1 MRSLEAIQQ
10 SIQDRTHALK
20 YQVTPEEQ
28 QLLGITPEDLASFS
42 DESLMHTPAEIM
54 AAVEEIIME
63 AYKTSPGFKKIF
75 EEDMADD
82 PSMMAETSQVVAGL
96 LDHLGSVLPPEH
108 RAAIKT
114 DTYGQAQEI
123 IRDVLHKQRT
133 PQAPAPVEEEKIG
146 PISPEELSFFNLK
159 PEQLTAKTRWD
170 DLKNYVLYFLG
181 KLKNEAGKTIKNE
194 ATSKMPDEM
203 KITILSKLLNDIR
216 TKKLQSGQKLLPKD
230 LQLFGKNLNQLKQIA
245 RSMVVRAPG
254 KDEPVYVNDLMEVNS
269 KTGEVLTLIERITD
283 VFKDP
288 KLGEIIGKMTDV
300 IDQALPPVNYFQN
313 KLEYIKDELSALGLK
328 KSQAAALMDVN
339 TEALTYGEPL
349 KKALEDQ
356 QIALSDVTKQLK
368 TKPDDGGL
376 LLKKKNIEA
385 QIGQINDLKGK
396 DITALKKA
404 VEGYLDMLREFKEK
418 IKTSLTTKG
427 LEDMSILKEFIGLVN
442 DLALK
447 FGSLSKENMFKA
459 RWAGRSGYMVKNLS
473 PESSPPVSKEA
484 ADTVSGYTRR
494 LNKFRGKGLV
504 DSYQQIDDIIT
515 GDGGLP
521 AVRGK
526 LIRIL
531 NFADRKPEVDALL
544 TSGKDIEEIKS
555 DIISLIGGRQY
566 GKQLA
571 EILSKHTDPGKIR
584 QIVYRIMEKDP
595 RQYSDVSTE
604 EIDLDVA
611 IKMIN
616 RLRTLTKQLN
626 FGEKGSEALE
636 VLSWMADL
644 GQHFKAPKKKPTS
657 EKIKKL
663 AMIMLAADG
672 EPPKGIG
679 VQSPEGPRTYGP
691 KGFSE
696 NPDKYQNPAGVGS
709 DLPYP
714 TTSKAQPILF
724 RSRQTKMGKKS
735 LQSVFA
741 EPTFVPVLIEEMEK
755 AGLSKGLLEG
765 GKMPP
770 VDIDK
775 ILEAVLQ
782 KVTGKEGTLENI
794 LDSNVMQ
801 AYKAEGYDLPRVQK
815 DLDEAIARRKELND
829 KINQVEQQ
837 YIPRLTSFALFIENP
852 IAAVQEKMKKG
863 LTGEPE
869 EKKKDED
876 VLWMKEEIKPHTIT
890 SENFQKVLSDLSFR
904 YSVQMPEVPKSKKAA
919 TDTAERPTRTVKK
932 FVHSDLSKKMPT
944 DFFKQYQIWKK
955 ILKDLKR
962 GVDSKKDAY
971 QRSVALEKYYSY
983 MMMVIKNLKGFFGY
997 QDDTMAADRQ
1007 TIENLESF
1015 LRSGES
1021 RNVVDKERAAARIKA
1036 LKKAFMVQE
1045 QMYHTIKKEH
1055 PKLDVVERITTD
1067 SLTEVRDD
1075 IKTKDIETLRGI
1087 AVSPELHPSKEKA
1100 REIKEKARE
1109 HEKGLSY
1116 IIDRST
1122 YKNNM
1127 NKIMTYK
1134 PKREKI
1140 EEWFSKPSN
1149 MTFLPPERK
1158 KVLDEAVQKGE
1169 ELKKRLQAK
1178 LDYEHKKVALT
1189 ALEEELKKVQGVK
1202 KEVDERILTFD
1213 EALSRIPWH
1222 EMIQNYA
1229 YDAEKVKGGVS
1240 ADLLNQFMER
1250 KKLLDARVPKSFKD
1264 IKDMKDK
1271 VEKAKRLAEEQ
1282 KSEATSALEEIK
1294 KLYEQEVAELKEQP
1308 IPEQKIDPGVLN
1320 RIKELESRI
1329 DAQKKELEQMT
1340 PPEETKIK
1348 IQNLYQMLLRVRDM
1362 EKDSVL
1368 KPRTLQQKVGIL
1380 EEKLR
1385 ILEEIKS
1392 INFKVN
1398 PGTEEQQMLRK
1409 FLAELEHIT
1418 LYSRRELENAKEQLS
1433 KSTPISKTAAI
1444 EDRDPDLSPYERALE
1459 ERGKEPPPFIKE
1471 IKKPKGWEIVEDFFH
1486 NVKREHKFLAD
1497 ESKKKG
1503 TPIRTDFLE
1512 RRLSQLK
1519 QMAKAIDSYKK
1530 QLIHIDWK
1538 APDPENPDKM
1548 IDYKQLVPFE
1558 ETMNKFEE
1566 LLFEYQ
1572 DLVRKFTNQR
1582 NDTEKRIS
1590 DLQQHVQDLKGLFDE
1605 EGKFKGMSP
1614 EKLKSLKNIFLRMLY
1629 RDLESYWASN
1639 VGQQL
1644 SVFGERATDWYNNV
1658 YHTFKEV
1665 AKSRSNKKML
1675 GMINKFKKETRSEM
1689 DDIVHRTKA
1698 QELEDERDELVK
1710 TLTEMGIDPEKS
1722 PRLSER
1728 LKTLNTRIETIR
1740 KQEKQ
1745 IDQVFNFMGAA
1756 SIVSMQ
1762 ADFEEML
1769 RKKIKKLDNEVK
1781 QEMAAKGKEPE
1792 DYQKDEEL
1800 AIQDVDLNDEAQ
1812 QEVDKAIDQVEKSL
1826 PVLVENKKDV
1836 DEAEQIISAMR
1847 EERGEPE
1854 ITKKPEGP
1862 VKVAYDKN
1870 HRDFNLNI
1878 LYGSFMQNI
1887 IASMIAEEIK

>member
-20 YQVTPEEQ
+20 YRVTPEEQ
-28 QLLGITPEDLASFS
+28 QLLGITSEDIASFS
-42 DESLMHTPAEIM
+42 DESLMHSPAEIM

-63 AYKTSPGFKKIF
+63 AYRTSPGFRKIF
-75 EEDMADD
+75 EEDIADD

-96 LDHLGSVLPPEH
+96 LDHLGSILPPE
-108 RAAIKT
+108 RRTAIKT
-114 DTYGQAQEI
+114 DTYSQAQDI

-133 PQAPAPVEEEKIG
+133 PQAPAQVQEEQIA

-170 DLKNYVLYFLG
+170 AIKDHVLYFLG

-216 TKKLQSGQKLLPKD
+216 TKKLQTGEKLLPKD
-230 LQLFGKNLNQLKQIA
+230 EQLFGKNLAQLKQIA
-245 RSMVVRAPG
+245 RSMVVRALG
-254 KDEPVYVNDLMEVNS
+254 KEEPVYVNDLMEVNS
-269 KTGEVLTLIERITD
+269 KSGEVLDLIERITD
-283 VFKDP
+283 VFSDH
-288 KLGEIIGKMTDV
+288 KLGQIISKMTDI

-313 KLEYIKDELSALGLK
+313 KLEYIKDELSALELK
-328 KSQAAALMDVN
+328 KSQASALMDVN
-339 TEALTYGEPL
+339 TEALTYSEPL

-368 TKPDDGGL
+368 DKPDDEGL
-376 LLKKKNIEA
+376 LLKKKNIEG
-385 QIGQINDLKGK
+385 QIGQLQDIQGK
-396 DITALKKA
+396 DTTALKKA
-404 VEGYLDMLREFKEK
+404 IEGYLDMLRESKEK
-418 IKTSLTTKG
+418 IKTSLTTKNLG
-427 LEDMSILKEFIGLVN
+427 DMSILEEFIGLVN

-473 PESSPPVSKEA
+473 PESTAPTMSKEA

-494 LNKFRGKGLV
+494 LNEFRGKGLV
-504 DSYQQIDDIIT
+504 NSYQQIDDIIT
-515 GDGGLP
+515 EDGGLP

-526 LIRIL
+526 LVRIL
-531 NFADRKPEVDALL
+531 SFADRKPEVDTLL
-544 TSGKDIEEIKS
+544 TSGKDVEEIKS
-555 DIISLIGGRQY
+555 GIISLLGGRQY

-571 EILSKHTDPGKIR
+571 EILSKHTDLGKIR
-584 QIVYRIMEKDP
+584 QIVYNIMEKDP

-604 EIDLDVA
+604 DIDLDVA

-616 RLRTLTKQLN
+616 KLRTLTKQLN
-626 FGEKGSEALE
+626 FEDKGSEALE

-644 GQHFKAPKKKPTS
+644 GHHFKAPKKKPTS

-663 AMIMLAADG
+663 AMMMFAADG
-672 EPPKGIG
+672 ETPKGIG
-679 VQSPEGPRTYGP
+679 VQGPEGPRTYGP
-691 KGFSE
+691 KGWGDRA
-696 NPDKYQNPAGVGS
+696 DKYQNPAGVGS
-709 DLPYP
+709 DTPMP
-714 TTSKAQPILF
+714 STGKAQPILY
-724 RSRQTKMGKKS
+724 RSRQTKMGKKA

-741 EPTFVPVLIEEMEK
+741 EPTFVPVLVEEMEK

-775 ILEAVLQ
+775 ILETVLQ
-782 KVTGKEGTLENI
+782 KITGKEGTLENI
-794 LDSNVMQ
+794 LDSKVLQ
-801 AYKAEGYDLPRVQK
+801 AYKAEEYDLPRVQK
-815 DLDEAIARRKELND
+815 DLDEAISRRKELND
-829 KINQVEQQ
+829 KIDQVEKQ
-837 YIPRLTSFALFIENP
+837 YIPRLTSFALFIQNP

-869 EKKKDED
+869 EKKKEDD
-876 VLWMKEEIKPHTIT
+876 VLWMKEEVKPHTIT
-890 SENFQKVLSDLSFR
+890 PENFQKVLSDLSFR
-904 YSVQMPEVPKSKKAA
+904 YAVRMPESPKKAKQAA
-919 TDTAERPTRTVKK
+919 TDTEERPTRTVKK
-932 FVHSDLSKKMPT
+932 FLHSDLSKKLPT

-983 MMMVIKNLKGFFGY
+983 MMMVIRNLKGFFGY
-997 QDDTMAADRQ
+997 QDDMMAADKQ

-1021 RNVVDKERAAARIKA
+1021 RTVVNKERAAARIKE
-1036 LKKAFMVQE
+1036 LKKAYTAQE
-1045 QMYHTIKKEH
+1045 QMYNTIKKEH
-1055 PKLDVVERITTD
+1055 PKLDSVERITNE
-1067 SLTEVRDD
+1067 SLTEVRGD
-1075 IKTKDIETLRGI
+1075 IKKKDIETLRGI

-1100 REIKEKARE
+1100 REIKERARE
-1109 HEKGLSY
+1109 HEKGLSF

-1134 PKREKI
+1134 PPREKI
-1140 EEWFSKPSN
+1140 EWPDNPENP
-1149 MTFLPPERK
+1149 TFLPEERK
-1158 KVLDEAVQKGE
+1158 KELEKAVEEAEK
-1169 ELKKRLQAK
+1169 LKDQMKAR
-1178 LDYEHKKVALT
+1178 LDYEHKVIALRDMEQKLKTITAIKNETERKVLTFEEALRQIPWSEMLANQSKISEENKGQLT
-1189 ALEEELKKVQGVK
+1189 RGQIDQFNKDMEIINGKVPSIFNDVKDMKKKLEAAQNAKERDTKVIDEYEKKFQDLLKTYNQQAEELKKEKGKAPVVDVK
-1202 KEVDERILTFD
+1202 DQQQIEILEKEIPRLRAELEKTQPPELLKIKLTNLMQVLYRLRGMEQD
-1213 EALSRIPWH
+1213 TALR
-1222 EMIQNYA
+1222 
-1229 YDAEKVKGGVS
+1229 
-1240 ADLLNQFMER
+1240 
-1250 KKLLDARVPKSFKD
+1250 PKTP
-1264 IKDMKDK
+1264 
-1271 VEKAKRLAEEQ
+1271 EQRLALLQEKL
-1282 KSEATSALEEIK
+1282 KSLEE
-1294 KLYEQEVAELKEQP
+1294 LK
-1308 IPEQKIDPGVLN
+1308 
-1320 RIKELESRI
+1320 
-1329 DAQKKELEQMT
+1329 AM
-1340 PPEETKIK
+1340 K
-1348 IQNLYQMLLRVRDM
+1348 IQVQ
-1362 EKDSVL
+1362 
-1368 KPRTLQQKVGIL
+1368 
-1380 EEKLR
+1380 
-1385 ILEEIKS
+1385 
-1392 INFKVN
+1392 
-1398 PGTEEQQMLRK
+1398 PGTEEGQMYRK
-1409 FLAELEHIT
+1409 FLAELEQMLRT
-1418 LYSRRELENAKEQLS
+1418 TQEALRQAQTAAPMAK
-1433 KSTPISKTAAI
+1433 KAAI
-1444 EDRDPDLSPYERALE
+1444 EDRGPDLSPYERALE

-1486 NVKREHKFLAD
+1486 NVKREHKFLSS
-1497 ESKKKG
+1497 ESRKKG

-1512 RRLSQLK
+1512 RRLSQLQ

-1538 APDPENPDKM
+1538 APDPKNPDKM

-1582 NDTEKRIS
+1582 NDTEKRIA
-1590 DLQQHVQDLKGLFDE
+1590 DLQQHVHDLKGLFDD

-1614 EKLKSLKNIFLRMLY
+1614 EKLKSLKNIFLRLLY

-1689 DDIVHRTKA
+1689 DDIIHRTKA
-1698 QELEDERDELVK
+1698 QELEDERDELMK
-1710 TLTEMGIDPEKS
+1710 TLTEMGIDPETS
-1722 PRLSER
+1722 PRLGER
-1728 LKTLNTRIETIR
+1728 IKTLNTRIETIR

-1781 QEMAAKGKEPE
+1781 QETVSRGKEHE
-1792 DYQKDEEL
+1792 DLQKDEEL
-1800 AIQDVDLNDEAQ
+1800 AVQDVDLNDEAQ
-1812 QEVDKAIDQVEKSL
+1812 QEVDKAIDQVEKAL
-1826 PVLVENKKDV
+1826 PVIAENKKDV
-1836 DEAEQIISAMR
+1836 DEAEQIISAMK
-1847 EERGEPE
+1847 EERGEPVV
-1854 ITKKPEGP
+1854 TKKPEGP
-1862 VKVAYDKN
+1862 MKMSYDKN

-1878 LYGSFMQNI
+1878 LYGSFMQNV